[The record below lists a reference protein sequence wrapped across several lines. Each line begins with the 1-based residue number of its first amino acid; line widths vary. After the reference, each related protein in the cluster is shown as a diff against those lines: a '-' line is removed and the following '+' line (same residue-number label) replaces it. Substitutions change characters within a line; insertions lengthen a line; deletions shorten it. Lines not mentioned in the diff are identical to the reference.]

1 MYNKLCLKFRAD
13 SGCFERIKNFIRNT
27 AKRKYHATKS
37 SYFTHCVSKINNKP
51 HCFFEGAFHF
61 IPTSGKTLLFQEVE
75 LREGRSPVI
84 NQTQSIRVV
93 ADNTKQRFFTTA
105 LNKAQP
111 SVYATRKENHKIL
124 VSQIDVLDPET
135 IEHKNC
141 RFGENKVKS
150 LCNILRLN
158 K

>member
-1 MYNKLCLKFRAD
+1 MYNKLCYKFRAD
-13 SGCFERIKNFIRNT
+13 SGCFERIKIFIRNT

-37 SYFTHCVSKINNKP
+37 SYFTHCVSKMNKKS
-51 HCFFEGAFHF
+51 HCFFGGAFHF
-61 IPTSGKTLLFQEVE
+61 IPTSRKTLLFQELE

-84 NQTQSIRVV
+84 NQTQLIWVV
-93 ADNTKQRFFTTA
+93 ADNMKQRFFTTD

-111 SVYATRKENHKIL
+111 SVHATRKENHKTL

-141 RFGENKVKS
+141 RFGENEVKS
-150 LCNILRLN
+150 FCNILRLN